1 MHVKS
6 VGSEKNLIRFLSQ
19 GEVIPCSQRVDEAGS
34 HGSQLS
40 EEEVGEEDN
49 MFSMSSRAVP
59 PPRPEKERS
68 FSARSVSERAYA
80 EEAAP

>member
-40 EEEVGEEDN
+40 EEEVGEEV
-49 MFSMSSRAVP
+49 SSII
-59 PPRPEKERS
+59 RS
-68 FSARSVSERAYA
+68 E
-80 EEAAP
+80 